1 MRLGT
6 QGLIICRHRC
16 LLQGLGKYCA
26 VAVELVLVPQDT
38 ENWLYSCRKERASL
52 GRDLAGDEVSRL
64 TSWQVT
70 KIHSGCHVRGQ
81 YSDCRLRHVP
91 SKQGINLSN
100 LCYSVL
106 MQREGRMT
114 QVPCVT
120 LESWT
125 TIQYV
130 SRDSMFTPACRKF
143 LRRTHQY
150 LLQVTCWSPS
160 EENELFQHFP
170 FGQITSINEEGTKDL
185 CLLFYVWHEIIN
197 NHLYLNMLSNP
208 ELTTFVL
215 LIFKVICKYMT

>member
-16 LLQGLGKYCA
+16 LLQGLGKYCS
-26 VAVELVLVPQDT
+26 VAVELVLVPHDT

-64 TSWQVT
+64 TSWQLT

-81 YSDCRLRHVP
+81 YSDCRLRLLP

-106 MQREGRMT
+106 MPREGRMT

-120 LESWT
+120 LGSWSA
-125 TIQYV
+125 IQYV
-130 SRDSMFTPACRKF
+130 SRAPCS
-143 LRRTHQY
+143 Y
-150 LLQVTCWSPS
+150 LLVENSWGGHTSTSSRLHADPQVKRMSYS
-160 EENELFQHFP
+160 NIFP
-170 FGQITSINEEGTKDL
+170 L
-185 CLLFYVWHEIIN
+185 VR
-197 NHLYLNMLSNP
+197 
-208 ELTTFVL
+208 
-215 LIFKVICKYMT
+215 